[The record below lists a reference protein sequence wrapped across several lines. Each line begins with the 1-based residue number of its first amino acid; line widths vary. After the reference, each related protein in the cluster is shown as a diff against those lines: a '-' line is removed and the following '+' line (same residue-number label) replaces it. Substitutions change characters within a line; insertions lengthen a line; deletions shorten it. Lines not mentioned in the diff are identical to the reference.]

1 MIGGSKGLGKEM
13 SKVMA
18 SQGAS
23 LVSRVWVLVVEQQ
36 HIGAHITI
44 FARGQTS
51 LDEAKDEILASRRD
65 ESQQVAAIAADLGTP
80 LTVSRRPVVDNYH
93 KKKASAN

>member
-18 SQGAS
+18 SQGTS
-23 LVSRVWVLVVEQQ
+23 LACLKREFVVEQQ
-36 HIGAHITI
+36 RIGAHVTI
-44 FARGQTS
+44 FARGQTQ

-65 ESQQVAAIAADLGTP
+65 ESRQVAAIAADLGTP
-80 LTVSRRPVVDNYH
+80 STVSRRPIQLP
-93 KKKASAN
+93 